1 MYKFTVGLLLS
12 TASASQ
18 VFDRQEHQ
26 MQEMHS
32 LYSDVT
38 DLLTIKVT
46 EDSIK
51 KIQLAEK
58 KMEYVARHYQ
68 WDQKLVEAAAKDL
81 EAIMKTEEGLDFK
94 AFMEKITAPGFKID
108 IKTKIQMKKAEN

>member
-1 MYKFTVGLLLS
+1 
-12 TASASQ
+12 
-18 VFDRQEHQ
+18 
-26 MQEMHS
+26 MHS